1 MFIKTGDWLALGRDA
16 RRVRHDVF
24 VREQNVPLDIELD
37 EYDAISLHAV
47 AYDSDGHPVGTGRL
61 LPDAHI
67 GRMAVLR
74 AMRGQGVGARLLQ
87 VLIQAAR
94 EQDYPAV
101 ILSAQTHA
109 QSFYE
114 DHGFVPE
121 GEIYLDA
128 DIEHILMRRVLR
140 A

>member
-1 MFIKTGDWLALGRDA
+1 MLIRVGDWLALGRDA

-24 VREQNVPLDIELD
+24 VMEQRVPVDIERD
-37 EYDAISLHAV
+37 EYDALSLHAV
-47 AYDSDGHPVGTGRL
+47 AYDPGGLPVGTGRL

-74 AMRGQGVGARLLQ
+74 AKRGQGVGARLLQ
-87 VLIQAAR
+87 ALIQAAH
-94 EQDYPAV
+94 EQSYPAV

-109 QSFYE
+109 QGFYE
-114 DHGFVPE
+114 NQGFISE

-128 DIEHILMRRVLR
+128 GIEHILMRRRLDD
-140 A
+140 